1 MPRASICSHSLGKAA
16 VFERE
21 GSFVLKDVPVPQ
33 IEAEDQVIVEV
44 EACSICG
51 TDVHITATYLANAP
65 S

>member
-1 MPRASICSHSLGKAA
+1 MEVMKAA

-51 TDVHITATYLANAP
+51 TDVHITATPPGYKIGRAHV
-65 S
+65 